1 MGVPIESIPLA
12 QAAGL
17 TPAPDPA
24 SYSANTRWYLEVNQ
38 LARQTP
44 WAHGFMATYSHFL
57 GIGLLALVLLGAW
70 WAARSAVQPARAVA
84 GVLWAAAGTVVAWL
98 LAHEVLKPLV
108 AERRPYLALAHV
120 EVLLGRTHG
129 YSFPSGH
136 ATVAGAVIVGL
147 FLARR
152 YVAAWVATLLGLFLA
167 FGRIYTG
174 MHYPFDV
181 LGGLAFGGAVV
192 AVLWPVALRT
202 LTRFDEALLPTP
214 LGWFVAA
221 DPAERTEH
229 LPPSPSPRVGG
240 QAREASGAG
249 RPAGGRTRQVGGQ
262 TPEVSGSGTRM
273 VGGQGEA
280 GSAGAGAAGSPLR
293 SGSS

>member
-1 MGVPIESIPLA
+1 MGVLMESMPLA
-12 QAAGL
+12 QAAGV

-24 SYSANTRWYLEVNQ
+24 SYSVNTRWYLEVNR

-44 WAHGFMATYSHFL
+44 WAHGFMATYSHFV

-70 WAARSAVQPARAVA
+70 WAARSAARPARAVA

-98 LAHEVLKPLV
+98 VAHEVLKPLV

-120 EVLLGRTHG
+120 EVLLSRTHG

-152 YVAAWVATLLGLFLA
+152 YVAAWTATLLGLFLA

-192 AVLWPVALRT
+192 AVLWPVALGL

-221 DPAERTEH
+221 DPTERAGR
-229 LPPSPSPRVGG
+229 LAPSP
-240 QAREASGAG
+240 
-249 RPAGGRTRQVGGQ
+249 TRQVGGRQ
-262 TPEVSGSGTRM
+262 APARVPAAPGPAAPGPPAAELASG
-273 VGGQGEA
+273 QEPA
-280 GSAGAGAAGSPLR
+280 GSAGAGAPGAAVP